1 MCLCHDRGNAL
12 MKRTAIL
19 TTTLLA
25 LACTAVGFVQRT
37 TSDLRQ
43 QTFELVWR
51 RVKEKH
57 YDPQLNGVDWDA
69 IHEKYAPLVAAARSD
84 DEFYALLNQML
95 GELHQSHFAVIPPS
109 VTIDEDAEA
118 GASETPP
125 SEARSDRRADHDA
138 EVGLTVQWVEDQ
150 PVITRV
156 EERSPAARAGLR
168 PGFVVTH
175 IDGEPVNELWEKL
188 ALRKVRPVERRS
200 LFMRRIDR
208 RLRGPAGST
217 VGISYLDERDRPH
230 TVTLKRQ
237 RSDGRPVK
245 FGQLPVIFTKIEAR
259 RLAHGIG
266 YLRFNA
272 FMMPLL
278 EEIRRAIRSFHDAP
292 GIIID
297 LRGNPGGLGSMATA
311 VARLFYEKRTL
322 LGTMKLRRG
331 EIRFA
336 VFPAPD
342 AYSGPVVILTD
353 EGTASTSEI
362 LAGGMQETGRAIV
375 VGRPSLG
382 AVLPSVIEKLP
393 TGARLQYAIADF
405 KTPGGLLLEGR
416 GVYPDVPV
424 ELTRHDLLTQSD
436 PILERAISVI
446 VHRRPARKASAAGD
460 QSH

>member
-1 MCLCHDRGNAL
+1 
-12 MKRTAIL
+12 MKRTVIL
-19 TTTLLA
+19 TTTLLV
-25 LACTAVGFVQRT
+25 LTCTAVGFVQRA

-51 RVKEKH
+51 RVKERH

-69 IHEKYAPLVAAARSD
+69 VHEKYAPLVAAARSD
-84 DEFYALLNQML
+84 DEFYALLNRML
-95 GELHQSHFAVIPPS
+95 GELHQSHFTVIPPS
-109 VTIDEDAEA
+109 VTIDEDVEMR
-118 GASETPP
+118 ASGESP
-125 SEARSDRRADHDA
+125 SDKRADHRAGRDA
-138 EVGLTVQWVEDQ
+138 DVGLTVQWVEGQ
-150 PVITRV
+150 PVITRL
-156 EERSPAARAGLR
+156 EAHSPAARAGLR

-175 IDGEPVNELWEKL
+175 IDEKPVSELWEKL

-200 LFMRRIDR
+200 LLMRLIDR

-217 VGISYLDERDRPH
+217 VRIGYLDERDHPR
-230 TVTLKRQ
+230 TVIVERQ
-237 RSDGRPVK
+237 PPDGRPVK
-245 FGQLPVIFTKIEAR
+245 FGELPVVYTKMEAR
-259 RLAHGIG
+259 RLVHGIG
-266 YLRFNA
+266 YLRFNV

-278 EEIRRAIRSFHDAP
+278 EEIQRAVRSFHDAP

-297 LRGNPGGLGSMATA
+297 LRGNPGGLGGMATA
-311 VARLFYEKRTL
+311 VARLFYKKRTL
-322 LGTMKLRRG
+322 LGTMTLRRG
-331 EIRFA
+331 EIRFT

-342 AYSGPVVILTD
+342 AYAGPVVILTD
-353 EGTASTSEI
+353 EGTASTAEM

-416 GVYPDVPV
+416 GVQPDVPV
-424 ELTRHDLLTQSD
+424 ELTRRDLLTRSD
-436 PILERAISVI
+436 PILKRAISVI
-446 VHRRPARKASAAGD
+446 VHQPPAGKVSVAGD